1 VFARAAHLDK
11 ATPGHERQRAVLIVF
26 CFTHGGYPFSQYALQ
41 PRIGSR
47 TVRSHTQRTPPRKLS
62 WEKFLEDSCQYAQAA
77 HGTLGDLDLHG
88 FIRMSL
94 PNNVIA
100 PLAAAPAI
108 AEADPVH
115 MQKVFDS
122 QLATALQWR
131 ASTARERLA
140 RIGRLRDAVMAR
152 RERFYQAF
160 DQDYRKAPAEVEAS
174 ELLPVMEEVRHVRGL
189 LKRWMKP
196 TRMWPTTT
204 MLGTSAWVQYQPRG
218 RVLIIA
224 PWNYPLSLCFG
235 PLISALAAGNT
246 VIIKPSEMM
255 PAVSALMAE
264 IIAEV
269 FPQNEVALFEGA
281 TPNST
286 ALLAMPFDH
295 IFFTGSPAVGK
306 IVMTAAAKHLTS
318 VTLELGGKSP
328 TIVDETANLRLAAET
343 IMWGK
348 FINNGQTCVAPD
360 TMYVHESVKQAFIDE
375 CKKVLQQRYGATP
388 AMQKQSAD
396 LTRIVNVRHTRRVAS
411 LLSDAVAKGAVLH
424 TGGEVDEAACYIAPT
439 LLDNIAPGS
448 TILEEEIFGP
458 LLPIMG
464 FSDLDRVIADINA
477 QPKPLALY
485 IWSRSQANIDK
496 VLQRSSS
503 GGACVNHC
511 VAQFAH
517 GNLPFGGVNNSGIG
531 NAHGAYGFKAFSHE
545 RGVLRSSPLMLI
557 KLFFPPYTAKRTMLI
572 RKTVDMLRLPML

>member
-1 VFARAAHLDK
+1 MSSI
-11 ATPGHERQRAVLIVF
+11 T
-26 CFTHGGYPFSQYALQ
+26 
-41 PRIGSR
+41 
-47 TVRSHTQRTPPRKLS
+47 
-62 WEKFLEDSCQYAQAA
+62 
-77 HGTLGDLDLHG
+77 TLVK
-88 FIRMSL
+88 
-94 PNNVIA
+94 PQA
-100 PLAAAPAI
+100 PLSTVAEAAPEKMATVF
-108 AEADPVH
+108 EA
-115 MQKVFDS
+115 Q
-122 QLATALQWR
+122 QTTALRWR
-131 ASTARERLA
+131 ESTAKERLA
-140 RIGRLRDAVMAR
+140 RIARLRDAMMAR
-152 RERFYQAF
+152 RQQFYDAF
-160 DQDYRKAPAEVEAS
+160 AQDYRKAPAEVEAS
-174 ELLPVMEEVRHVRGL
+174 EFLPVMEEIRHVFGQ

-196 TRMWPTTT
+196 AKMWPTTT

-235 PLISALAAGNT
+235 PLVSALAAGNT

-255 PAVSALMAE
+255 PAVSAVMAQ

-269 FPQNEVALFEGA
+269 FPEQEVALFEGGQPTSA
-281 TPNST
+281 

-306 IVMTAAAKHLTS
+306 IVMAAAAKNLTS

-328 TIVDETANLRLAAET
+328 TIVDESANLTLAAET

-360 TMYVHESVKQAFIDE
+360 ILYVHESVKAQFIAE
-375 CKKVLQQRYGATP
+375 CKKVLQQRYGAT
-388 AMQKQSAD
+388 AAQQKDSPD
-396 LTRIVNVRHTRRVAS
+396 LTRIVNQRHTGRVAA
-411 LLSDAVAKGAVLH
+411 LLSDALGKGAVVH
-424 TGGEVDEAACYIAPT
+424 TGGEVDESNCYIAPT
-439 LLDNIAPGS
+439 LLDNIGPGS

-458 LLPIMG
+458 LLPILG
-464 FSDLDRVIADINA
+464 YTDIDQVIAGINA
-477 QPKPLALY
+477 APKPLALY
-485 IWSRSQANIDK
+485 IWSGNQKQIDK
-496 VLQRSSS
+496 VLLRTSS

-531 NAHGAYGFKAFSHE
+531 NAHGVYGFRAFSHE

-557 KLFFPPYTAKRTMLI
+557 KLFFPPYTENRTYLI